1 VNEPYDYDPTT
12 PPPPPQPP
20 GQAPPPHGQG
30 YPPPAPNPQGSYT
43 NRSCI
48 YCGYN
53 LTGLQPGG
61 TCPECG
67 TPLPQPFNPSNN
79 LPTNGMAVTAMV
91 MGICS
96 IPACFFYGVPGVI
109 FGAIGLVL
117 VRIARKQMEKDAFAQ
132 ASHGFNQAGFIC
144 SLVGLILGL
153 LYMLIVVG
161 FIVFIVLVAT
171 YGTNAYAAYGIGIS
185 LLAMVVVVGFGFGL
199 AGATLTGQYLGAG
212 QLRQALKSVRK
223 TLILATGSLTILG
236 LFASLVARP
245 FLGTMTANDE
255 MLDIAILFV
264 WVIAALMPLI
274 GCEITYAG
282 ALRGAGDTM
291 FPLKATLV
299 GLLIRLALALVVVTL
314 GLPIVWLFATLFA
327 DYLVKAWLLYRRFN
341 GRKWLKHP
349 SEQ

>member
-161 FIVFIVLVAT
+161 FIVFIVTTAPPTNQNYYQQPGPGSPQQWPSNPGSPGGGGTPFIAPGVSSGGAHGLDSQGRAQLPNGLEYGPNGQVRPSLPNGLEYGPNGQTRPTLPSGVEYGPGGRVQPAT
-171 YGTNAYAAYGIGIS
+171 PG
-185 LLAMVVVVGFGFGL
+185 GFPSP
-199 AGATLTGQYLGAG
+199 AGPSGP
-212 QLRQALKSVRK
+212 S
-223 TLILATGSLTILG
+223 
-236 LFASLVARP
+236 P
-245 FLGTMTANDE
+245 F
-255 MLDIAILFV
+255 
-264 WVIAALMPLI
+264 
-274 GCEITYAG
+274 
-282 ALRGAGDTM
+282 
-291 FPLKATLV
+291 
-299 GLLIRLALALVVVTL
+299 
-314 GLPIVWLFATLFA
+314 
-327 DYLVKAWLLYRRFN
+327 
-341 GRKWLKHP
+341 
-349 SEQ
+349 